1 MGGGGADFG
10 SIELVEPVAGL
21 GAGKRAAWIREARI
35 DIIYI
40 IGIIRKG
47 LGVPAANARPGGA
60 RFAG

>member
-1 MGGGGADFG
+1 MGSDTTGGRRT
-10 SIELVEPVAGL
+10 AGEGGL
-21 GAGKRAAWIREARI
+21 DAGKRAAWIREARI
-35 DIIYI
+35 DIMCI

>member
-10 SIELVEPVAGL
+10 SIELVE
-21 GAGKRAAWIREARI
+21 RAAWIREARI
-35 DIIYI
+35 DIMCI

-47 LGVPAANARPGGA
+47 LGVPAANARLGGA

>member
-10 SIELVEPVAGL
+10 SIELVEPAGL

-35 DIIYI
+35 DIMRI